1 MNNYI
6 KFKDAATV
14 SVPKG
19 VSGKKYI
26 KTKDST
32 SKSGHS
38 LIAQIEMTHA
48 GIITRNMGFYLP
60 DNMKRGAHTFLKD
73 YKKPVLV
80 GHDEDTDPVGRV
92 IDANYRD
99 TSHEL
104 KINDKYL
111 ASMMEWYD
119 KKKGGQGLTDFVQY
133 VVQEYHSSDKYRGL
147 GHILGTLKISDE
159 EAIAKV
165 LDERYLTVSTSMT
178 SDKARCSECGQ
189 DWIADGACEHER
201 GQIYDSGVPVLLVP
215 GSQSYNHV
223 GFVSEPADVF
233 AAGFKGVEIV
243 KDGTIEELD
252 SNKEFTDKFMIA
264 ANLFS
269 HNGNK
274 LISLSD
280 EHNTDLIQVKNNI
293 QEIEDSLNNMENMV
307 MTKKE
312 FADQIEATIS
322 LYMNGEDGEMS
333 TSRVSKYLKEL
344 SPEMLAEMAQ
354 KAMAAL
360 DSKDFEG
367 DEAKFKD
374 ALSTFI
380 ESEIP
385 AEDDSSSEEGTVED
399 STSTEEPVKMKAIKI
414 ISDKFKVVNGDEY
427 EASLEDSVLEEI
439 LKIEDAD
446 LTKKDA
452 KELAKIIVRSERG
465 DAITNLTLD
474 SKEKEVAQCVAEFI
488 ELKDRRFKLAD
499 TSEEEILAKMNE
511 FISDDNKI
519 SEETFG
525 TLEAKDCAGSSKYFP
540 INSTE
545 AAEAA
550 KKVLGL
556 AISADSLKGRI
567 LGNIEKLSADFADSK
582 EDTSSSAENFD
593 TTNDGCDNQ
602 LELSDEKL
610 LEDLNKLL
618 ETAEERDLLDS
629 VLASHLKEKQQE
641 IEILEQQLDLANDDV
656 ERLEGEISTFK
667 EAAKKQLAT
676 QVVDAK
682 ISSGLFAV
690 EDRESEITKHL
701 ERSEDSL
708 KDMAND
714 FGALPK
720 LGKETQTEEVTN
732 PVLEDSATSANEQL
746 IKDEK
751 KAEEVHEDK
760 RKKDLLKKYN
770 LLKASKGKK
779 YADAWLN
786 RQA

>member
-1 MNNYI
+1 MSNYI
-6 KFKDAATV
+6 KFTDAATL
-14 SVPKG
+14 SVPSG
-19 VSGKKYI
+19 VSGKRYI

-92 IDANYRD
+92 IEANYRD
-99 TSHEL
+99 TSKDL

-119 KKKGGQGLTDFVQY
+119 KKQGGSNLTDFVQY

-147 GHILGTLKISDE
+147 GHILGTLKISDP
-159 EAIAKV
+159 EAIEKV

-178 SDKARCSECGQ
+178 SDAARCSECGQ
-189 DWIADGACEHER
+189 DWIKDGACEHER

-215 GSQSYNHV
+215 GVQSYNHV

-252 SNKEFTDKFMIA
+252 SNEKFKDKFSIA

-269 HNGNK
+269 YNGDK

-280 EHNTDLIQVKNNI
+280 EHKTDLIEVKNNI
-293 QEIEDSLNNMENMV
+293 QEIEDSLNMENVV

-312 FADQIEATIS
+312 FADKIEATIS
-322 LYMNGEDGEMS
+322 LWANGEDGEMS
-333 TSRVSKYLKEL
+333 SSRVSKYVNEL
-344 SPEMLAEMAQ
+344 SPETLAELAK

-360 DSKDFEG
+360 DSKEFEN
-367 DEAKFKD
+367 DEAKFND
-374 ALSTFI
+374 ALTAFV

-385 AEDDSSSEEGTVED
+385 AGDDTDAGTSED
-399 STSTEEPVKMKAIKI
+399 STDTSTEVKMKAIKI
-414 ISDKFKVVNGDEY
+414 LNDKFKIENGEEY
-427 EASLEDSVLEEI
+427 EASLEDSTLEEI

-452 KELAKIIVRSERG
+452 KELAKIIVRSERN
-465 DAITNLTLD
+465 DAIASLTLD
-474 SKEKEVAQCVAEFI
+474 SKEKEVGQCVAEFV
-488 ELKDRRFKLAD
+488 ELKDKRFKLAD
-499 TSEEEILAKMNE
+499 SSEEEILAKMNE
-511 FISDDNKI
+511 YISDDNKI
-519 SEETFG
+519 SEESFG
-525 TLEAKDCAGSSKYFP
+525 SLEAKDCAGSAKYFP
-540 INSTE
+540 INS
-545 AAEAA
+545 AEAVSAA
-550 KKVLGL
+550 KSVLGL
-556 AISADSLKGRI
+556 AIAADSLKGRI
-567 LGNIEKLSADFADSK
+567 LGNIEKLGAGFADSTD
-582 EDTSSSAENFD
+582 EDSSSAENFD

-602 LELSDEKL
+602 VELSDEKL

-618 ETAEERDLLDS
+618 DTAEERDLLESILD
-629 VLASHLKEKQQE
+629 SHLKEKQQE

-656 ERLEGEISTFK
+656 ERLEGELSTFK
-667 EAAKKQLAT
+667 EAAKKQLAEK
-676 QVVDAK
+676 VVDAK

-708 KDMAND
+708 NDMAND
-714 FGALPK
+714 FANVT
-720 LGKETQTEEVTN
+720 GKKITSTSTPAKVDS

-746 IKDEK
+746 ETEEK
-751 KAEEVHEDK
+751 FDDKAHEEK
-760 RKKDLLKKYN
+760 RKKDMLKKYN
-770 LLKASKGKK
+770 LLKASKGTK
-779 YADAWLN
+779 YADAWYN
-786 RQA
+786 KHA